1 MSETLKEIRKEIG
14 YTQTQAAEYLNV
26 SVRSYKSYENDA
38 CKVDTIKYNY
48 MVEKLS
54 NLNFVDET
62 HGILSVELIKNK
74 CTEIFKE
81 YNIEYAYLFGSY
93 AKNKAKEN
101 SDVDLLVSSTVRG
114 LKFYGLVE
122 KLSRGLRKKVDLRP
136 SKGIWCIFH
145 LAASCTRV
153 QSQGKLWTR
162 RPDIL

>member
-101 SDVDLLVSSTVRG
+101 SDVDLLVSSTVKG

-122 KLSRGLRKKVDLRP
+122 KLSRGLRKKVDLLDTNQLVNNP
-136 SKGIWCIFH
+136 E
-145 LAASCTRV
+145 L
-153 QSQGKLWTR
+153 LNE
-162 RPDIL
+162 ILKDGLRIYG

>member
-26 SVRSYKSYENDA
+26 SVRTYKSYENDA

-101 SDVDLLVSSTVRG
+101 SDVDLLVSSTVKG

-122 KLSRGLRKKVDLRP
+122 KLSRSLRKKVDLLDTNQLVNNP
-136 SKGIWCIFH
+136 E
-145 LAASCTRV
+145 L
-153 QSQGKLWTR
+153 LNE
-162 RPDIL
+162 ILKDGLRIYG

>member
-26 SVRSYKSYENDA
+26 SVRTYKSYENDA

-122 KLSRGLRKKVDLRP
+122 KLSRGLRKKVDLLDTNQLVNNP
-136 SKGIWCIFH
+136 E
-145 LAASCTRV
+145 L
-153 QSQGKLWTR
+153 LNE
-162 RPDIL
+162 ILKDGLRIYG

>member
-101 SDVDLLVSSTVRG
+101 SDVDLLVSSTVKG

-122 KLSRGLRKKVDLRP
+122 KLSRSLRKKVDLLDTNQLVNNP
-136 SKGIWCIFH
+136 E
-145 LAASCTRV
+145 L
-153 QSQGKLWTR
+153 LNE
-162 RPDIL
+162 ILKDGLRIYG